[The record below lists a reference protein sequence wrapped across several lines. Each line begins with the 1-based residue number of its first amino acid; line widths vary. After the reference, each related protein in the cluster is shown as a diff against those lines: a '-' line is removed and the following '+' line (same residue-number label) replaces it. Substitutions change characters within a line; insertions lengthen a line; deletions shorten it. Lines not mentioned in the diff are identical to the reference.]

1 MSACVLPPML
11 AKAGCQLIKQGR
23 KLIVLDGDGAE
34 LEQGTRGRWEWLC
47 AASAAMLIE
56 RVADALGLQHEL
68 HLKQL
73 KMRLWRPG
81 DDPEAAPWR
90 PFEAA
95 LAWLAEVEAARAAA
109 EAQRLAAEARR
120 WLGRFVSLL
129 GGLLQGMSQLR
140 ARVRRQRAQSVGRV
154 GVLGQVVGGPLVAW
168 AWTVGGGLPV
178 AWAWTPGRGPPI
190 WAGAEA

>member
-1 MSACVLPPML
+1 ML
-11 AKAGCQLIKQGR
+11 AVAGCRLVVEGR
-23 KLIVLDGDGAE
+23 TLIVFDRHGCE
-34 LEQGTRGRWEWLC
+34 VERGTRGRWEWLC

-81 DDPEAAPWR
+81 DSAEAAPWR

-95 LAWLAEVEAARAAA
+95 LAWLAEVEATRAAV
-109 EAQRLAAEARR
+109 EAQRLAAKARR

-178 AWAWTPGRGPPI
+178 AWTWASGRGPPLR
-190 WAGAEA
+190 AGAEA